1 LKALPVLAAVALSL
15 SETARAQVALTI
27 DSVDQQTL
35 ERALYL
41 CTWKTL
47 HEVPETS
54 PTPAV
59 CRRAAVSVDDAML
72 QDKQWWTF
80 WARLNPEEALKAN
93 QNFSADFAGFR
104 SRVQVNP
111 ELAEQLLPPGIKLRK
126 GDWRLWLIH
135 KLGPR

>member
-1 LKALPVLAAVALSL
+1 LKGLPVLAAVTLPL
-15 SETARAQVALTI
+15 IQTAQAQITASI
-27 DSVDQQTL
+27 DSIDQQTL

-41 CTWKTL
+41 CTWKTT
-47 HEVPETS
+47 HDVPETS

-59 CRRAAVSVDDAML
+59 CRSAAVSVDDAML

-111 ELAEQLLPPGIKLRK
+111 QLAEQLLPPGIKLQK

-135 KLGPR
+135 KLGPQ